1 MLTKVTAIQVHS
13 CSTSNGRAVF
23 VHYVELGE
31 VSNITPNSTIATN
44 NNKLQKNSHIWQYAH
59 SRKVLM
65 LKYAMFNMA

>member
-31 VSNITPNSTIATN
+31 VSNITPNSTTAATTTTTATTNNNN
-44 NNKLQKNSHIWQYAH
+44 NNKLQKTAIFGNMHI
-59 SRKVLM
+59 VG
-65 LKYAMFNMA
+65 KY

>member
-1 MLTKVTAIQVHS
+1 MLTKVTANQVHS

-31 VSNITPNSTIATN
+31 VSNITPNSAATTTTTTTN
-44 NNKLQKNSHIWQYAH
+44 NNKKLQKNSHIWQYAH

-65 LKYAMFNMA
+65 